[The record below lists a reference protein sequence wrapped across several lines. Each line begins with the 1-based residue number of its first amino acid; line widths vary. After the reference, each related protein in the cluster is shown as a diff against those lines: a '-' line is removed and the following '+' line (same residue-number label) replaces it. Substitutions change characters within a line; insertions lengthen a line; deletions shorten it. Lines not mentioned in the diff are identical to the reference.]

1 MKILVIIPAYNEEEN
16 IARVISQAKKNTPN
30 VIVID
35 DGSTD
40 NTVKIAGLSGAKVLS
55 HPFNLGYG
63 STLLTG
69 YKYAFEKGYDFVIQL
84 DADGQHDPGSIKK
97 LFAPIENNSADIAIG
112 SRFLEQGGY
121 HPPFLR
127 KIGISLFSV
136 IVSRIIRQRITDPT
150 SGFQAINKKV
160 IEFYNSEFFPPDY
173 PDADVLIGLHFA
185 GFRITEVGVKMY
197 PKQGKKS
204 MHSGVKSIYYLFKM
218 FFSIFL
224 TLIQKNQMKRG
235 VKL

>member
-1 MKILVIIPAYNEEEN
+1 MNRSKILIIIPAYNEEEN
-16 IARVISQAKKNTPN
+16 IARVISEVKKNTAADI
-30 VIVID
+30 IVIN

-40 NTVKIAGLSGAKVLS
+40 NTAKIAREAGANVLS

-63 STLLTG
+63 TTLLTG
-69 YKYAFEKGYDFVIQL
+69 YKYAFERGYEFIIQI

-97 LFAPIENNSADIAIG
+97 LFAPLKNNTSDIAIG
-112 SRFLEQGGY
+112 SRFLEQEGY
-121 HPPFLR
+121 QPPFFR
-127 KIGISLFSV
+127 KMGITLFSV
-136 IVSRIIRQRITDPT
+136 IVSKIIKQKITDPT
-150 SGFQAINKKV
+150 SGFQAINQKV
-160 IEFYNSEFFPPDY
+160 IEFFNSEFFPPDY

-224 TLIQKNQMKRG
+224 ILLQKKARRY
-235 VKL
+235 